1 MDACCGRSVYLHMF
15 TPEQPDFDWSCPEVH
30 ALFCDVL
37 AFWSDRGVDG
47 FRIDVAQGLAKD
59 LDRDDL
65 DRWHLAEGDDM
76 VDDGTHPLWDR
87 NEVHEIYREWRRVF
101 DRYNPPRSAVPRR
114 RVLPERQYLL
124 CASQRA
130 WPDIQL

>member
-1 MDACCGRSVYLHMF
+1 
-15 TPEQPDFDWSCPEVH
+15 
-30 ALFCDVL
+30 
-37 AFWSDRGVDG
+37 
-47 FRIDVAQGLAKD
+47 
-59 LDRDDL
+59 
-65 DRWHLAEGDDM
+65 M

-114 RVLPERQYLL
+114 GCCPS
-124 CASQRA
+124 ASISTRAQRA